1 MKSTET
7 FLNLGDR
14 DADHCLAWPVLCH
27 QGTVTFIVRMTRS
40 QHINYNSLI
49 IITKGSSHHINHHD
63 IKAVTE
69 HASVCDSQIKDT

>member
-1 MKSTET
+1 MLTT
-7 FLNLGDR
+7 
-14 DADHCLAWPVLCH
+14 AWPVLCH
-27 QGTVTFIVRMTRS
+27 QSTVTFIVRMTRS
-40 QHINYNSLI
+40 QHINYNSLIIITIIIIII